1 MIVYNAVI
9 ATLLTLFVRT
19 VVTVRGGFAVAVG
32 RCMVNVVWW
41 VGSRCHAVDWQSS
54 VSGVCVAIL
63 RSGRAAIVVWWDS
76 LVLSRCGRCCAVV
89 WLTLLCSE
97 RAVARCNRLTTST
110 NS

>member
-54 VSGVCVAIL
+54 VSGVCVAVL
-63 RSGRAAIVVWWDS
+63 RSGRAAVVVWWIGWCYRAAA
-76 LVLSRCGRCCAVV
+76 VVVRWCGSRCC
-89 WLTLLCSE
+89 
-97 RAVARCNRLTTST
+97 VASVRSPDATD
-110 NS
+110 